1 MRDAMWIYAIFI
13 LLWSE
18 AWSQDAE
25 KNQNTSAN
33 SNTTTPFKY
42 TVDRRTTFNLGSD
55 ADLTC
60 SDKTLNE
67 TIYVIWKID
76 LKYKDCKI
84 SFSNDGRSIDSCNDG
99 KSLQNTSSDKSYLHI
114 PNFSNDDVGIYKC
127 EIAYRGGGETYKID
141 VSITVPPTISAW
153 LERKDNMVV
162 AVCKAERGKPAA
174 SITWSHM
181 ENLTA
186 GEHVIDSNGFFT
198 VESRQELPEGM
209 NPENLSCVIRHPY
222 WREEKIL
229 VPEHGKGAEWIAQQ
243 KGFNLWGYGLWLPIL
258 IVVVIFVL
266 LIGLLC
272 YFAQKKLMLRQ
283 CQQSNTSPSKSPP
296 VEDVEEVEPYASYV
310 QRVNSIYNSSADL
323 FT

>member
-1 MRDAMWIYAIFI
+1 MRDAMWIYAAFI

-18 AWSQDAE
+18 AWSQITGT
-25 KNQNTSAN
+25 NQSTSAN

-42 TVDRRTTFNLGSD
+42 TVDRHTTFKIGSD

-60 SDKTLNE
+60 SDKTVNE

-76 LKYKDCKI
+76 LKYKDCEI
-84 SFSNDGRSIDSCNDG
+84 SFSNDGQSLDSCNDG
-99 KSLQNTSSDKSYLHI
+99 KSLQSTSSDESYLHI
-114 PNFSNDDVGIYKC
+114 PNFSDADVGIYKC
-127 EIAYRGGGETYKID
+127 DTAYKGGGETYKID

-186 GEHVIDSNGFFT
+186 GEPVIDSKGFFT
-198 VESRQELPEGM
+198 VESRLEFLEGM

-222 WREEKIL
+222 WREEQIF
-229 VPEHGKGAEWIAQQ
+229 VPKHRKG
-243 KGFNLWGYGLWLPIL
+243 YDPWLALL
-258 IVVVIFVL
+258 IVPIIVL
-266 LIGLLC
+266 LTGLLC
-272 YFAQKKLMLRQ
+272 YFAQKKLMLRR

-296 VEDVEEVEPYASYV
+296 TEDVEEVEPYASYV